1 MHLSK
6 NVDLST
12 MFVYSCHFLNEHN
25 ESNRFRH
32 RVLQLHEET
41 SSADIH
47 FYELLCH
54 SIPSHTIH
62 TYTVPAGIHLLITSC
77 CSCWSSY
84 LCVYRFIVAP
94 RISLALSPPRSHFQ
108 YKLRLSPYW
117 HLPNTFQL
125 SSLLDSPYTL
135 HTTQSCL

>member
-12 MFVYSCHFLNEHN
+12 TFVYPCHFLNEHN
-25 ESNRFRH
+25 ESNRLRH

-41 SSADIH
+41 SSADIP

-54 SIPSHTIH
+54 SIPLHTVH
-62 TYTVPAGIHLLITSC
+62 TYIVPADIHLLITSY

-84 LCVYRFIVAP
+84 LCLPLHICSSDLP
-94 RISLALSPPRSHFQ
+94 RPLTPRSHFQ

-117 HLPNTFQL
+117 YLPNTFQL